1 MKTPTAHDL
10 TQIAAIAAVLCV
22 LGLVAAFAGAGITA
36 LAVLAIIAGPASILA
51 HRALERRGADQSASR
66 VHPG

>member
-10 TQIAAIAAVLCV
+10 TQVAAVLCV
-22 LGLVAAFAGAGITA
+22 LALVAAFAGAGITA

-51 HRALERRGADQSASR
+51 HRALAMWPGR
-66 VHPG
+66 VT